1 MAVNVDLPVA
11 PTQRSALLRAS
22 RAGTISL
29 LSILAGLAV
38 WELAART
45 LIDPYFLPPVSA
57 VFLGLIDLH
66 ERGLLL
72 RHISISM
79 FRILAGWLLGS
90 LVAIPI
96 GLMVGSF
103 GVAKKIVDPYIHF
116 LRFIP
121 AIALVTLFIV
131 WFGVGEAS
139 KILLVMYATAF
150 IVMINTATGVVTIHP
165 NKRLA
170 AKTFGATD
178 LQVFWRV
185 IVPATMPAIYVGMRL
200 ALASSFLVIVAV
212 EMLAAESG
220 LGYLIWTSKLY
231 FKIDWMF
238 AGIFLLGMFGLA
250 TDFAWKSFGRLALK
264 RYVRAATNY

>member
-79 FRILAGWLLGS
+79 FRILEGWLLGS
-90 LVAIPI
+90 LAGRQCFHCTCRSTDEADLPQLCH
-96 GLMVGSF
+96 GCS
-103 GVAKKIVDPYIHF
+103 
-116 LRFIP
+116 LR
-121 AIALVTLFIV
+121 
-131 WFGVGEAS
+131 
-139 KILLVMYATAF
+139 LL
-150 IVMINTATGVVTIHP
+150 
-165 NKRLA
+165 
-170 AKTFGATD
+170 
-178 LQVFWRV
+178 
-185 IVPATMPAIYVGMRL
+185 
-200 ALASSFLVIVAV
+200 
-212 EMLAAESG
+212 
-220 LGYLIWTSKLY
+220 
-231 FKIDWMF
+231 
-238 AGIFLLGMFGLA
+238 
-250 TDFAWKSFGRLALK
+250 
-264 RYVRAATNY
+264 